1 MVFANSAWKPGYTDW
16 GAPAAPGAITPAL
29 STPTGAKM
37 LAATTAAAV
46 AVAASLF

>member
-1 MVFANSAWKPGYTDW
+1 MVFANSSWKAGYTAW
-16 GAPAAPGAITPAL
+16 LTPTTPADITPAL

-46 AVAASLF
+46 AVAAALF

>member
-1 MVFANSAWKPGYTDW
+1 MVFANSNWKAGYTDW
-16 GAPAAPGAITPAL
+16 KTPSTPAAVTPAL

-46 AVAASLF
+46 AVAAALF